1 MEDQDILKTVDQW
14 TKMEGLEGGFFEP
27 DEHVS
32 YPRLILLAGSS
43 HQETAYFLEI
53 TCLNQVLNPESLST
67 IARLSFKIKFPFKV
81 ASGLAGQTASL
92 IALLNRFLDLPGFEM
107 DEAKDE
113 LFYRYVLL
121 LSKEGLNKDLILGI
135 IGNIMLT
142 VQMHI
147 NPIRSVASG
156 EVSYDEL
163 IAKTLQLLKQTS
175 SVS

>member
-67 IARLSFKIKFPFKV
+67 IARL
-81 ASGLAGQTASL
+81 
-92 IALLNRFLDLPGFEM
+92 
-107 DEAKDE
+107 
-113 LFYRYVLL
+113 
-121 LSKEGLNKDLILGI
+121 
-135 IGNIMLT
+135 
-142 VQMHI
+142 
-147 NPIRSVASG
+147 
-156 EVSYDEL
+156 
-163 IAKTLQLLKQTS
+163 
-175 SVS
+175 